1 MCASLS
7 LSLNLWGLI
16 FFVTKNNYLG
26 ACSCEVR
33 VLDDKGK
40 REGGREGGRER
51 VREEGFRE
59 EGEKRGR
66 EWKERG
72 KEGGGGEAGGRRVAW
87 GGWTDVLA

>member
-7 LSLNLWGLI
+7 LSLDLSGLI

-40 REGGREGGRER
+40 REGGREGRRE
-51 VREEGFRE
+51 G
-59 EGEKRGR
+59 
-66 EWKERG
+66 G
-72 KEGGGGEAGGRRVAW
+72 KE
-87 GGWTDVLA
+87 